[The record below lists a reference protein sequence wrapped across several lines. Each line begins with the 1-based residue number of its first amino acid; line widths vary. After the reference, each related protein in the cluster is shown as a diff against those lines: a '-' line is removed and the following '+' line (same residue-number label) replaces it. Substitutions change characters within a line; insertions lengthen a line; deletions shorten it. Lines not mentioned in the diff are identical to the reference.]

1 MAQTTERDIK
11 LLEHIY
17 DGAQMGR
24 DSISQLLKSTDNEQ
38 FRSALETQQEEYERL
53 MKDAGEGLRT
63 RGAQPQGIS
72 MMSKASA
79 AMMTGAKTLMDNS
92 VPNMAEM
99 MIQGSTMGVTK
110 LTRQLSETG
119 ELSPDVERLSE
130 RLIRTEESNIES
142 MKGFL

>member
-24 DSISQLLKSTDNEQ
+24 DSISQLLKNAKNEQ

-53 MKDAGEGLRT
+53 MKDAGEGLRQ
-63 RGAQPQGIS
+63 RGKEPEGIS
-72 MMSKASA
+72 VMSKASSA
-79 AMMTGAKTLMDNS
+79 VMSGAKMLMDDS

-119 ELSPDVERLSE
+119 EVSPDVERLSE
-130 RLIRTEESNIES
+130 RLLRTEESNIES
-142 MKGFL
+142 MKNFL